1 MKKGGRWIGRG
12 YSTAIFENMKI
23 MKMQLPSL
31 EVFWTLD
38 TGISSPSESKSKKS
52 EDDWGNGGVA
62 TVDETTESAEPFLL
76 AMLNGGGG

>member
-1 MKKGGRWIGRG
+1 
-12 YSTAIFENMKI
+12 

-62 TVDETTESAEPFLL
+62 TVDETTESAEPLFLL
-76 AMLNGGGG
+76 AMFNGGGG